1 MPRAKAYLIDADV
14 VRCRLHLVLKDGGQ
28 LRRGDVALLR
38 RHRRGMEGALRA
50 HKHAQRENCPRH
62 GFSLCSPFVSSRLW
76 LLIPN
81 PPPTLLQ
88 GGGPEPELPRV
99 LPPLGH
105 LVNPFPAREPS
116 PAPPAASAGPP
127 APRARSPAEWTDFGA
142 VARPNGWS
150 AGTPASPGAGVA
162 AGERTWAATLRTARV
177 AARIIIP
184 TAEAALPSGASDR
197 ALEPEVQPI
206 KLSRMLGLV
215 IE

>member
-1 MPRAKAYLIDADV
+1 MEDSSDAEMSPFFAATGVAWKARCEHTSTRNVRIARAMDSP
-14 VRCRLHLVLKDGGQ
+14 C
-28 LRRGDVALLR
+28 
-38 RHRRGMEGALRA
+38 
-50 HKHAQRENCPRH
+50 
-62 GFSLCSPFVSSRLW
+62 CSPFVSSRLW

-142 VARPNGWS
+142 VARPNG
-150 AGTPASPGAGVA
+150 
-162 AGERTWAATLRTARV
+162 
-177 AARIIIP
+177 
-184 TAEAALPSGASDR
+184 
-197 ALEPEVQPI
+197 
-206 KLSRMLGLV
+206 
-215 IE
+215 